1 MLPHEAV
8 AAFARH
14 KFGTP
19 TLGRV
24 QGLGTTLLTALRG
37 TRRGPAEP
45 SQLQM
50 ASGAPA
56 SRAPLGSSQGDQC
69 HPHCLRKVLPLGQP
83 SPWLL
88 QRQQLRWQSSSASAL
103 IAQARAPARPPLQ
116 LPMQVTATR
125 GATAMHSRRAEKAT
139 RRALGGGIRREV
151 PRNSAFW
158 AGTCRFAVKN
168 HTTERGGKGT
178 QRAFAGGIRSEKGA
192 FASKKGHYGHSLT
205 ILDVKTHTKRGIQAG
220 ELNAFKIKRG
230 HPLLRHG
237 LWRSGQEATPH
248 CF

>member
-1 MLPHEAV
+1 MLPHAAV

-56 SRAPLGSSQGDQC
+56 SRAPLGSSQGDQR

-116 LPMQVTATR
+116 LPMQVSASR
-125 GATAMHSRRAEKAT
+125 GAKAMHSRRAEKAT
-139 RRALGGGIRREV
+139 RRALGGHSPRSAPKLSVLGRHLPFCCEKPHHVAWREGHSKGIR
-151 PRNSAFW
+151 
-158 AGTCRFAVKN
+158 G
-168 HTTERGGKGT
+168 
-178 QRAFAGGIRSEKGA
+178 
-192 FASKKGHYGHSLT
+192 GHS
-205 ILDVKTHTKRGIQAG
+205 VRKRGIRVKKKG
-220 ELNAFKIKRG
+220 IMGIR
-230 HPLLRHG
+230 
-237 LWRSGQEATPH
+237 
-248 CF
+248 